1 MLAVHGKIM
10 DSFLCILLFA
20 WYFFWGS
27 NGKKA
32 LEICFLIQRWPL
44 RLYLNYGTRCVT
56 SCVSPSQFTAVP
68 LTGGPAGDPSRLPLW
83 LAVFLL
89 HVLPSSCFSRRIG
102 LNDLLIPSNP
112 CNSVILSKSFFYGY
126 CTPEL
131 PIRTSSVVH
140 KVYSLSENKVTVE
153 QGELEGTPAAQSKFL
168 RVFSSW
174 VLSVSEWTPQSLSG
188 QFVLVFDHTH
198 GDLIYLFFF
207 QLHVLRISFV
217 PNCICCFLSHHHA
230 LLTSL
235 ALTSLSSP
243 AR

>member
-112 CNSVILSKSFFYGY
+112 CNSVSWLRGRIRPDWRCRSKTKK
-126 CTPEL
+126 C
-131 PIRTSSVVH
+131 
-140 KVYSLSENKVTVE
+140 SLTNLDKLLKHFT
-153 QGELEGTPAAQSKFL
+153 GILEGL
-168 RVFSSW
+168 LVSSR
-174 VLSVSEWTPQSLSG
+174 
-188 QFVLVFDHTH
+188 
-198 GDLIYLFFF
+198 IF
-207 QLHVLRISFV
+207 QVTWKLWLLWSYRQAMIGTWGLEGPVH
-217 PNCICCFLSHHHA
+217 PNA
-230 LLTSL
+230 WPLLQ
-235 ALTSLSSP
+235 
-243 AR
+243 

>member
-1 MLAVHGKIM
+1 MQINNADLGDTANYTCVASNIAGKMTREFMLAVHGKIM

-112 CNSVILSKSFFYGY
+112 CTSVILAQ
-126 CTPEL
+126 
-131 PIRTSSVVH
+131 RQDTSRL
-140 KVYSLSENKVTVE
+140 KM
-153 QGELEGTPAAQSKFL
+153 QIQ
-168 RVFSSW
+168 
-174 VLSVSEWTPQSLSG
+174 
-188 QFVLVFDHTH
+188 D
-198 GDLIYLFFF
+198 
-207 QLHVLRISFV
+207 
-217 PNCICCFLSHHHA
+217 
-230 LLTSL
+230 
-235 ALTSLSSP
+235 
-243 AR
+243 